1 MKTLPLLLVLLLLN
15 CAVLL
20 GQLQR
25 APAPQQRQP
34 AMQKGRQVL
43 FDFREDHV
51 SKSPRITAATQRLVL
66 SKVFRRY
73 LTDQDKCSQDFTPS
87 GDDYL
92 ASARKAG
99 QLAPSVSESVTG
111 SFTAPGQ
118 KETAY
123 VIFTNECGASHADN
137 YGSKRVAIFSGQ
149 QLVADVDADF
159 KSQIIRKTDLNSDGV
174 DELLLT
180 SGDMAQGTLI
190 EMAAL
195 VEFKNNRMHVIED
208 FGTVVEDSCA
218 SGFPGSSSKAS
229 VLSISDLEPGKMPK
243 LRIDNYVASCRNT
256 KRWRFLSTGK
266 MQ

>member
-1 MKTLPLLLVLLLLN
+1 MKVLPLSIVLLLLSS
-15 CAVLL
+15 AVLL
-20 GQLQR
+20 AQ
-25 APAPQQRQP
+25 QQRQP
-34 AMQKGRQVL
+34 VMQKGRQVL
-43 FDFREDHV
+43 FDFREDRT
-51 SKSPRITAATQRLVL
+51 SKSPRISAATQRLVL
-66 SKVFRRY
+66 SRVFRRY
-73 LTDQDKCSQDFTPS
+73 LTDADKCSQDFAGG

-92 ASARKAG
+92 SAARKAG
-99 QLAPSVSESVTG
+99 QVVPSISDSVTG

-118 KETAY
+118 TETAY
-123 VIFTNECGASHADN
+123 VILTGECGASHADN
-137 YGSKRVAIFSGQ
+137 YGSKRVAILSGQ

-195 VEFKNNRMHVIED
+195 VEFKSGRMRVIED

-218 SGFPGSSSKAS
+218 SGFPGSSAKAS
-229 VLSISDLEPGKMPK
+229 VLSITDLEPGRMPK

>member
-1 MKTLPLLLVLLLLN
+1 MLMAGSV
-15 CAVLL
+15 VL
-20 GQLQR
+20 GQQ
-25 APAPQQRQP
+25 QP
-34 AMQKGRQVL
+34 AIQKGKQVL
-43 FDFREDHV
+43 FDFRQERTG
-51 SKSPRITAATQRLVL
+51 KAPRITAATQRMVL

-73 LTDQDKCSQDFTPS
+73 LADSNKCAQDFA
-87 GDDYL
+87 GGRDDYL
-92 ASARKAG
+92 GAARKAG
-99 QLAPSVSESVTG
+99 QIAPLISESVTG

-118 KETAY
+118 TQTAY
-123 VIFTNECGASHADN
+123 VIYTNECGATHADN

-159 KSQIIRKTDLNSDGV
+159 MSGIVRKTDLDSDGV
-174 DELLLT
+174 DELLMT

-190 EMAAL
+190 QMAQL
-195 VEFKNNRMHVIED
+195 VEFKNGRRHVIEE

-229 VLSISDLEPGKMPK
+229 VLSMSDLEPGKMPK
-243 LRIDNYVASCRNT
+243 LKIENYVSSCRNT